1 MGRLIDDLLACSR
14 LERQAQDLTRLP
26 LAPLVTHVLSA
37 FQDELQRRGI
47 VPRLD
52 LPDVA
57 VRAAAAGLALAL
69 ALALRNGVD
78 NALKFMARTD
88 QPQLSIRAQV
98 TDTAVLVSVQ
108 DKGIGFDMKL
118 HDRIFQI
125 FQRLQRAEANPGTG
139 VGLAMVAKAMERM
152 GGRCW
157 ADSQPGQGA
166 TFHLQLPRA
175 P

>member
-57 VRAAAAGLALAL
+57 VRADAAGLALAL

-125 FQRLQRAEANPGTG
+125 FQRLQRAEDYPGTG

-157 ADSQPGQGA
+157 ADSQPGQGS
-166 TFHLQLPRA
+166 TFHLQLPKA

>member
-57 VRAAAAGLALAL
+57 VQADAAGLALVL

-125 FQRLQRAEANPGTG
+125 FQRLQRAEDYPGTG

-166 TFHLQLPRA
+166 TFHLQLPKA

>member
-1 MGRLIDDLLACSR
+1 
-14 LERQAQDLTRLP
+14 
-26 LAPLVTHVLSA
+26 
-37 FQDELQRRGI
+37 
-47 VPRLD
+47 
-52 LPDVA
+52 
-57 VRAAAAGLALAL
+57 
-69 ALALRNGVD
+69 
-78 NALKFMARTD
+78 MARTD

-125 FQRLQRAEANPGTG
+125 FQRLQRAEDYPGTG

-166 TFHLQLPRA
+166 TFHLQLPKA

>member
-69 ALALRNGVD
+69 ALRNGVD

-125 FQRLQRAEANPGTG
+125 FQRLQRAEDYPDTG

-157 ADSQPGQGA
+157 ADSQPGQGS
-166 TFHLQLPRA
+166 TFHLQLPKA

>member
-69 ALALRNGVD
+69 RNGVD

-125 FQRLQRAEANPGTG
+125 FQRLQRAEDYPGTG

-166 TFHLQLPRA
+166 TFHLQLPKA

>member
-69 ALALRNGVD
+69 ALRNGVD
-78 NALKFMARTD
+78 NALKFMARSD

-125 FQRLQRAEANPGTG
+125 FQRLQRAEDYPGTG

>member
-57 VRAAAAGLALAL
+57 VRAAAAGLALV
-69 ALALRNGVD
+69 LRNGVD

-125 FQRLQRAEANPGTG
+125 FQRLQRAEDYPGTG

-166 TFHLQLPRA
+166 TFHLQLPKA